1 MNTTSSITIA
11 VISDLHCTSQKGTQR
26 ITHLHGEL
34 TPVPKNRHPVESLK
48 SLSNINAD
56 YLICTG
62 DIADKGDCK
71 GYYDGMRYI
80 QDLQK
85 KLGAKKM
92 IVLNGNHDI
101 NLNEKDTCR
110 HMKDFDCDIFNDSK
124 YWSNHYKILE
134 DDNLIFL
141 TLDTSFHITNTESL
155 NTQPSFDHYLFQKLN
170 DELSKL
176 ASSDKIKIALCHHH
190 PINHSDMDDIYKKND
205 VIDRGDTLLDLLKKN
220 DFDLIIHGHKH
231 FPKIRHYE
239 DLVIFCAGSFASL
252 ENVIEYG
259 HKNTFHILEL
269 NKVNHNCQ
277 GIIRTWVFSHNAGWK
292 QPDTKTLF
300 PAKTGFGYHE
310 KNVKA
315 LADELIQK
323 NQKWYCE
330 ENYNV
335 HLLFAD
341 ILKQFPALE
350 FLDPFQQEEFETY
363 LRERW
368 KITIYPSLL
377 LGADHLCKMLTD

>member
-1 MNTTSSITIA
+1 MNNPSSITIA

-48 SLSNINAD
+48 SLSINAD

-85 KLGAKKM
+85 KLGAKRM
-92 IVLNGNHDI
+92 IILNGNHDI
-101 NLNEKDTCR
+101 NLNATDTCR
-110 HMKDFDCDIFNDSK
+110 HMKDYDCDVFNDPK
-124 YWSNHYKILE
+124 YWSNHYKIIE

-141 TLDTSFHITNTESL
+141 TLDTSFHITNSESL

-170 DELSKL
+170 DELSQL

-190 PINHSDMDDIYKKND
+190 PLNHSDMDDIYKKND

-231 FPKIRHYE
+231 FPKIRNYE

-259 HKNTFHILEL
+259 QKNTFHILEI

-277 GIIRTWVFSHNAGWK
+277 GIIHTWVFAHNAGWK

-323 NQKWYCE
+323 NKKWYYKE
-330 ENYNV
+330 KYNV
-335 HLLFAD
+335 HLPFIDVLR
-341 ILKQFPALE
+341 QFPALE
-350 FLDPFQQEEFETY
+350 FLDPSQQEELETY
-363 LRERW
+363 LREKW
-368 KITIYPSLL
+368 KIIVYPSLL